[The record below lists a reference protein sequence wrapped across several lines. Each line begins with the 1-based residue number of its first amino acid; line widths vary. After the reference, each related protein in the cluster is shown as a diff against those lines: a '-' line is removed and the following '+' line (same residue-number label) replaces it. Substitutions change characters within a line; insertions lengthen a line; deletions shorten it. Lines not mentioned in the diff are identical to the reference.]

1 MLESEKLTRICHLR
15 EAHKEDSKGDA
26 ADPVGN
32 SNEMEELGDSA
43 EVPPRPSREVT
54 EERFEIICKC
64 PEDIFPSDEESPV
77 GEEENVGGDA

>member
-1 MLESEKLTRICHLR
+1 MET
-15 EAHKEDSKGDA
+15 
-26 ADPVGN
+26 
-32 SNEMEELGDSA
+32 SNEMEEPGDSA

-54 EERFEIICKC
+54 EEKFEIICKC